1 MKLSEKIK
9 HKYALS
15 QQGAKDM
22 IKAFVEV
29 TISNIVLMF
38 PVGLLYFMVEDYLND
53 TLKGRGGFL
62 FSGMYCCTFINCS
75 NNIYSV

>member
-29 TISNIVLMF
+29 TISKYCAYVSCRFALF
-38 PVGLLYFMVEDYLND
+38 Y
-53 TLKGRGGFL
+53 GRGL
-62 FSGMYCCTFINCS
+62 PE
-75 NNIYSV
+75 